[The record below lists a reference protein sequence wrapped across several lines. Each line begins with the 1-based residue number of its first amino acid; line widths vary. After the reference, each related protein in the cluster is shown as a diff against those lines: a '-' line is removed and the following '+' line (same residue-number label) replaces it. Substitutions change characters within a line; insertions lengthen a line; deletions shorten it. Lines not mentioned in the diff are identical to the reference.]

1 MALMIR
7 MRQQGARNQHTF
19 RIVLTDKRAPRD
31 GKYKAMLGWYKPH
44 QAGEQN
50 FSIDLERVQHWI
62 SFGAQM
68 SDRVTTFVGR
78 VAPEI
83 LKAIQM
89 KRDQHLAK
97 KRAQR
102 RKEAQVKAPA
112 PKKKKS
118 AAKPTATKRVAKKKS
133 V

>member
-31 GKYKAMLGWYKPH
+31 GKYKEMLGWYRPH
-44 QAGEQN
+44 QDGEQN

-62 SFGAQM
+62 GVGAQM

-78 VAPEI
+78 VAPQI
-83 LKAIQM
+83 LKEIQM

-102 RKEAQVKAPA
+102 RQEAQEKAPA
-112 PKKKKS
+112 PKKGKS
-118 AAKPTATKRVAKKKS
+118 ASKPAIKRVAKKKS

>member
-31 GKYKAMLGWYKPH
+31 GKYKEMLGWYKPH
-44 QAGEQN
+44 EAGEKN

-62 SFGAQM
+62 GFGAQM

-78 VAPEI
+78 VAPEM
-83 LKAIQM
+83 LREIQAR
-89 KRDQHLAK
+89 RDVHLAK

-102 RKEAQVKAPA
+102 RKEAQAPA
-112 PKKKKS
+112 PKPKKV
-118 AAKPTATKRVAKKKS
+118 AKKRVAKKKS